1 MKQIKFAPSAK
12 QENTHL
18 SQLSEQYAEPAQK
31 HSLSLDET
39 FTSKTVCVLA
49 LNSKDKLHRY

>member
-1 MKQIKFAPSAK
+1 MFPPSAK
-12 QENTHL
+12 LENTHL

-39 FTSKTVCVLA
+39 FTSKTLCALL